1 MTIRTRK
8 LLGTI
13 AIVSF
18 SSFYFFVAITI
29 ALARLPDTSVLTQLG
44 FYFVT
49 TLIWFVFA
57 AAVIYWMEKPQP
69 GNAQA
74 QATDALRP

>member
-18 SSFYFFVAITI
+18 SSLYFFVAITI
-29 ALARLPDTSVLTQLG
+29 ALARLPDTSVLVQMA

-49 TLIWFVFA
+49 TLIWFIFA
-57 AAVIYWMEKPQP
+57 AAVIYWMQKQP
-69 GNAQA
+69 ATRA
-74 QATDALRP
+74 QATEALRP